1 MYILLFLLILFFFL
15 QLFLTVNVHFV
26 NVVDVPGTD
35 DVKPV
40 PGTECVISRMAKKD
54 NSSKYMLNGKNATF
68 KAVAAELSKRN
79 IDLNNNRFLI
89 LQGEVELISQM
100 KPLGT
105 KDGEVGLL
113 EYLEDIIGSNQFV
126 EPIKEASLKYDTAE
140 ETRYGNIKMTKNDQ
154 KRRKEKKFVLLKK
167 LFSNCTN
174 LFYPFFTI
182 LCSFPYFSIE
192 IKKTKTHQN
201 ASKKSN
207 ACC

>member
-1 MYILLFLLILFFFL
+1 
-15 QLFLTVNVHFV
+15 
-26 NVVDVPGTD
+26 
-35 DVKPV
+35 
-40 PGTECVISRMAKKD
+40 MAKKD

-140 ETRYGNIKMTKNDQ
+140 ETRYGNIKMTK
-154 KRRKEKKFVLLKK
+154 KEEKKKSSTTFCFFVFLCFLKK
-167 LFSNCTN
+167 LFFQ
-174 LFYPFFTI
+174 LY
-182 LCSFPYFSIE
+182 
-192 IKKTKTHQN
+192 
-201 ASKKSN
+201 
-207 ACC
+207 

>member
-1 MYILLFLLILFFFL
+1 MFCYNQFDSYFCKLLCILLFLPILFFFL

-154 KRRKEKKFVLLKK
+154 KRRKEKKFDYFLFFCVFVFFKKTFFPTVL
-167 LFSNCTN
+167 T
-174 LFYPFFTI
+174 Y
-182 LCSFPYFSIE
+182 SFPYFSIE
-192 IKKTKTHQN
+192 NHI
-201 ASKKSN
+201 
-207 ACC
+207 